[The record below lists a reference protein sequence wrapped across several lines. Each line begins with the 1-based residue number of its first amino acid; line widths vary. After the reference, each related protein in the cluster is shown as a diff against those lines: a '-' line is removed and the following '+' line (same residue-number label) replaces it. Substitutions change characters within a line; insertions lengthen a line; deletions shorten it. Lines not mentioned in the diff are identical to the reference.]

1 MGASSVLSSLRSHVD
16 ILSGPADLWISSL
29 RPSKRCFTPW
39 GSIEIDVM
47 SGVDDSL
54 KGGRGEPVLTVKSEA
69 KYLFKISAFS
79 KWSM

>member
-1 MGASSVLSSLRSHVD
+1 MGASSVLSSLRSRVD
-16 ILSGPADLWISSL
+16 ILSGPADLWIS

-39 GSIEIDVM
+39 GSIEIDVT

-54 KGGRGEPVLTVKSEA
+54 KGGRGEPGLTVKTEA

-79 KWSM
+79 KWSV